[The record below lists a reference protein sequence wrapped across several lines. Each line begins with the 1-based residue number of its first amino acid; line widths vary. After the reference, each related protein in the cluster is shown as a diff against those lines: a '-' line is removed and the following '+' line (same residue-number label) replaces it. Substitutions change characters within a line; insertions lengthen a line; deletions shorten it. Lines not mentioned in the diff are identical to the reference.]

1 MSIADVRET
10 VMDAFAELPANVYDH
25 VPPVVMAP
33 AVFVFP
39 DDPYLEPTTIGS
51 VLRMNCNFRLIA
63 AVAINDTKAA
73 LNNLENLCVDVLRN
87 LPDGAVVGAWD
98 KPSTDQVGPSDLLVS
113 TMTLTVT
120 TQQEN

>member
-10 VMDAFAELPANVYDH
+10 IMDSFAELTANVYDH
-25 VPPVVMAP
+25 IPPVVMAP

-51 VLRMNCNFRLIA
+51 VLRFNVNYRLIA
-63 AVAINDTKAA
+63 AVAQNDTQASLK
-73 LNNLENLCVDVLRN
+73 NLEDLCVDVLRN
-87 LPDGAVVGAWD
+87 LPNGAIAGAWD
-98 KPSTDQVGPSDLLVS
+98 KPSSDQVGPSNLLVS

-120 TQQEN
+120 TQQEK